1 MRTKRNEV
9 GQTPPAKRDAAS
21 EASATRSIVRSYA
34 ADVPQSK
41 SKRSRYTPPPQK
53 KAPPSKLWVPVAL
66 TTLLAA
72 GLLVVVG
79 NYLNML
85 PGVNTENRYLLL
97 GIGLICSGF
106 LLATNYR

>member
-1 MRTKRNEV
+1 M
-9 GQTPPAKRDAAS
+9 
-21 EASATRSIVRSYA
+21 
-34 ADVPQSK
+34 PQSK

-72 GLLVVVG
+72 GLVVVVG
-79 NYLNML
+79 NYLNLL
-85 PGVNTENRYLLL
+85 PGANTENRYLLL